1 MKKETSSNSLNE
13 QFLFQNCELN
23 SALNVISGRWKA
35 QIVYSIWSGNDR
47 FSKLK
52 QELPAISEQVLSRQ
66 LKELETHAILVKIP
80 IPETVPAGICY
91 QLTGKGIALVPILQ
105 ALCAWG
111 KQYAEGEECI
121 PLLACV

>member
-13 QFLFQNCELN
+13 QFLFLNCELN

-47 FSKLK
+47 FSLLK

-66 LKELETHAILVKIP
+66 LKELEVHAILVKIP
-80 IPETVPAGICY
+80 IPETVPAGISY
-91 QLTGKGIALVPILQ
+91 RLTNKGLTLVPILQ
-105 ALCAWG
+105 ALCDWG
-111 KQYAEGEECI
+111 KQYAEGSRIQLSEA
-121 PLLACV
+121 L